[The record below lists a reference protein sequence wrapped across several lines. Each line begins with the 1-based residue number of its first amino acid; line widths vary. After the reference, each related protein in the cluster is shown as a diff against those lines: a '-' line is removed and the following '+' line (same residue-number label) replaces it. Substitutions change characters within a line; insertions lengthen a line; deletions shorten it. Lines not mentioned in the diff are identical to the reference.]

1 VSRSS
6 SSQHLATATRPRL
19 GRDEVRLTPGSF
31 GIYAVGVS
39 LVTWCGLTSNTESAG
54 DEVTLLF
61 VQDAHGASLNENFLT
76 LVSASEHNCGFPDR
90 PERLV
95 RQVATADFVSLRDKS
110 NDVFKDDSQN
120 TNCRV
125 TGETLSRVVELRS
138 SDLGGTTFP

>member
-1 VSRSS
+1 
-6 SSQHLATATRPRL
+6 
-19 GRDEVRLTPGSF
+19 
-31 GIYAVGVS
+31 
-39 LVTWCGLTSNTESAG
+39 
-54 DEVTLLF
+54 
-61 VQDAHGASLNENFLT
+61 
-76 LVSASEHNCGFPDR
+76 LVSASEPNCGFPDR

-95 RQVATADFVSLRDKS
+95 RQVATADLVSLRDKS